1 MSHWRNI
8 PIRGHPTDWL
18 PLYVFDESGCMSHSS
33 LLWQKEPVLPSFSL
47 LIFCGLHWHLLE
59 TSKAARGSW
68 RIGIIYFSQATLL
81 KAPFTRTA
89 GYGGVLAHPKFTWL
103 LGGLHLAFAAMHVI
117 DASRKAH
124 RRRHST
130 RPLSGQVPRNGLPEL
145 LLIKGQL
152 ASLSWLW

>member
-1 MSHWRNI
+1 MSLRTLGPW
-8 PIRGHPTDWL
+8 D
-18 PLYVFDESGCMSHSS
+18 V
-33 LLWQKEPVLPSFSL
+33 
-47 LIFCGLHWHLLE
+47 LLE
-59 TSKAARGSW
+59 TQPPARLGLQLEARWSAVKSKWTPAIPSQGPECPCAPPSRMAQS
-68 RIGIIYFSQATLL
+68 GISRW
-81 KAPFTRTA
+81 PSTRTA

-152 ASLSWLW
+152 ASLSWL